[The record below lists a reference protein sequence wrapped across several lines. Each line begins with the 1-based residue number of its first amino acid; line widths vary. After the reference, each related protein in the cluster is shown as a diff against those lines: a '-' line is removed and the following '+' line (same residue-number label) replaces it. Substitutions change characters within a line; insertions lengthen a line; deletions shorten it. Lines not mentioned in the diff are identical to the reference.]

1 MKTSYK
7 SLSLFVIGFTMLG
20 ILAGC
25 ASPSKVM
32 RVDPNQP
39 VDLSGKWNDTDSKK
53 VSDEIIPACLNDSWS
68 NKFMEYSGRLPVVM
82 VATVYNKTD
91 EHISADTFISDL
103 ERAMIES
110 KRVRVVQG
118 GAELDEIRAIRQ
130 GQTSYTDPAVRDYLQ
145 KELGVDYVV
154 QGAINKISDI
164 DANRRVYYY
173 QVDLELIDLK
183 TTEKVWIGQQK
194 LKKYVEKGYYTF

>member
-130 GQTSYTDPAVRDYLQ
+130 GQASYTDPAVRDYLQ

>member
-7 SLSLFVIGFTMLG
+7 SISLFVIGFAMLG

-118 GAELDEIRAIRQ
+118 GTELDEIRAIRQ

-145 KELGVDYVV
+145 KELGVDYVI